1 MKLLKIRISGL
12 VQGVGFRYFAYRNA
26 GDLGIS
32 GFVKNEYD
40 GSLFIQACGDPEKLE
55 QFCNRMEQGPS
66 RSQVKEFL
74 IIETG
79 LCNDEG
85 GFHIE

>member
-32 GFVKNEYD
+32 GFVRNEYD
-40 GSLFIQACGDPEKLE
+40 GSLLIQACGDPEKLE
-55 QFCNRMEQGPS
+55 QFCKRMEKGPS
-66 RSQVKEFL
+66 RSQVKELL